1 VPSHQPFL
9 QTELRNFVQSV
20 SAADL
25 RLDLLLILFLL
36 GFSRESKTFAQE
48 VRAIIPLA
56 KGTEVLFNYQF
67 SLLERAERRESLSK
81 SYQFDCSCE
90 LCTLPDDLSNALD
103 TKIKLA
109 NEASEY
115 LDRFLRQREPD
126 AIRAVQSLDTFMS
139 TIIRER
145 LLVRYSDFFYPLR
158 LLAVFGNPTL
168 LRRVGHSILRL
179 FRRYL
184 GTGYFGGNAG
194 VESASWLLDEALE
207 EIADSE
213 EHEYFFSIG
222 TRGVDAQ
229 RELEKAVSSIIS
241 NLQSLP

>member
-1 VPSHQPFL
+1 
-9 QTELRNFVQSV
+9 
-20 SAADL
+20 
-25 RLDLLLILFLL
+25 
-36 GFSRESKTFAQE
+36 
-48 VRAIIPLA
+48 VRAIVPLA
-56 KGTEVLFNYQF
+56 KGTEVLFTYQF
-67 SLLERAERRESLSK
+67 SLLERAERRQYTAKAFKFE
-81 SYQFDCSCE
+81 CNCE
-90 LCTLPDDLSNALD
+90 LCALPDDVSNALD

-115 LDRFLRQREPD
+115 LDRFLHRQEPD

-145 LLVRYSDFFYPLR
+145 LLVCYSDFFYPLR

-184 GTGYFGGNAG
+184 GTGYSGGNAG
-194 VESASWLLDEALE
+194 VESVSWLLDEALRD
-207 EIADSE
+207 IADSE
-213 EHEYFFSIG
+213 KHEYFFSIG

-229 RELEKAVSSIIS
+229 RELEKAVSSIVS
-241 NLQSLP
+241 TGNLQSLP